1 MQICGVQN
9 RLSNVVKLCLYPWD
23 ITFIANY
30 RPFTKT
36 VEITVNRLCLGG
48 YIA

>member
-1 MQICGVQN
+1 MQFRHSQN
-9 RLSNVVKLCLYPWD
+9 RLSNVVKLCRYPWD
-23 ITFIANY
+23 ITFIANN

-36 VEITVNRLCLGG
+36 VENIVNRLCLGG